1 MSQFP
6 CQTKTMSDKFVL
18 DVRTFHMQLKLA
30 TVIFA
35 AVVLAGCSSTE
46 QPQATEAPQE
56 SDAALHKGWTF
67 EGLSPLGIAGVS
79 PEAILEGGTVY
90 LYSTDMG
97 IKLYKSQDGLTFEPV
112 NAQMP
117 MGADPTLIKTPAGK
131 WNMYYTDILMTGPM
145 PAPGT
150 KPEPPDPKKSQKTI
164 KVTTSDSLEN
174 FMNGTDTGIVQAK
187 PGAAWGVPDTF
198 VDPSG
203 DTRMLWVD
211 MQEGERWEV
220 IKSGTSKD
228 GLNFTED
235 EGIRFSDAYVDP
247 YLLKAEAN
255 DWVALL
261 STTPDDSRLPQK
273 MFFAWSTDGMTWEV
287 DPEPIINDSEKNYL
301 DPTGYEL
308 SPGVWRIYVST
319 SDKPNAIG
327 GPYSLETFVLKAPSK

>member
-1 MSQFP
+1 M
-6 CQTKTMSDKFVL
+6 
-18 DVRTFHMQLKLA
+18 HLKLVTLTFSA
-30 TVIFA
+30 VIL
-35 AVVLAGCSSTE
+35 VGCSSTE
-46 QPQATEAPQE
+46 QPQAINEPQE
-56 SDAALHKGWTF
+56 SVATSHRGWTI

-79 PEAILEGGTVY
+79 PEAILENGTVY

-112 NAQMP
+112 NAPMP
-117 MGADPTLIKTPAGK
+117 MGADPTLIKTPEGK
-131 WNMYYTDILMTGPM
+131 WNMYYTDVLMTGPM

-150 KPEPPDPKKSQKTI
+150 KPQPPDPKKSQKTI

-174 FMNGTDTGIVQAK
+174 FKNGTDTGIQQAK
-187 PGAAWGVPDTF
+187 PGAAWGVPDSF
-198 VDPSG
+198 VDPTG

-211 MQEGERWEV
+211 MQDGERWEV

-247 YLLKAEAN
+247 YLLKAEPN

-287 DPEPIINDSEKNYL
+287 DPEPFINDSEKNYL

>member
-1 MSQFP
+1 
-6 CQTKTMSDKFVL
+6 
-18 DVRTFHMQLKLA
+18 
-30 TVIFA
+30 
-35 AVVLAGCSSTE
+35 
-46 QPQATEAPQE
+46 
-56 SDAALHKGWTF
+56 
-67 EGLSPLGIAGVS
+67 
-79 PEAILEGGTVY
+79 
-90 LYSTDMG
+90 MG

-327 GPYSLETFVLKAPSK
+327 GSYSLETFVLKAPSK

>member
-6 CQTKTMSDKFVL
+6 CQTKTLSDTFVL

-35 AVVLAGCSSTE
+35 AVVLAGCSSPE

-56 SDAALHKGWTF
+56 SAAGLHKGWTI

-203 DTRMLWVD
+203 DTRMLW
-211 MQEGERWEV
+211 
-220 IKSGTSKD
+220 
-228 GLNFTED
+228 
-235 EGIRFSDAYVDP
+235 
-247 YLLKAEAN
+247 AEH
-255 DWVALL
+255 
-261 STTPDDSRLPQK
+261 S
-273 MFFAWSTDGMTWEV
+273 
-287 DPEPIINDSEKNYL
+287 
-301 DPTGYEL
+301 
-308 SPGVWRIYVST
+308 
-319 SDKPNAIG
+319 
-327 GPYSLETFVLKAPSK
+327 